1 MGPPAGVGPLT
12 TKSKYSCT
20 FYDAALSYNSN
31 AFTPD
36 IRDSG
41 DGVHVLKMRF
51 ETFRRFLVA
60 TLGVTWQLEDQ
71 SKSESSDISP
81 FERLPHIQRRLSIAS
96 IVKAVELA
104 QETTLATKRTALG
117 SSCEHHRE

>member
-1 MGPPAGVGPLT
+1 VGPPAGVGPLT

-20 FYDAALSYNSN
+20 LNNAGLSYDNN

-51 ETFRRFLVA
+51 ETFRGFLVA
-60 TLGVTWQLEDQ
+60 TPGVTWQLEDQ
-71 SKSESSDISP
+71 SKSES
-81 FERLPHIQRRLSIAS
+81 
-96 IVKAVELA
+96 
-104 QETTLATKRTALG
+104 
-117 SSCEHHRE
+117 